1 MDIEGLGHAV
11 ESLDYVVQR
20 AEEIARGLTDAQAG
34 WKPSPDR
41 FSVRET
47 LWHLRDIDVEGFLPR
62 LERVLREDR
71 PFLPDVDGAR
81 LARERGYNAL
91 DSFAAVEDM
100 KRARRAAAELL
111 QSIGAGQIS
120 RPAELEDVG
129 SITLGDLLDRWI
141 RHDSEHL
148 VDLEQLRQEIETS
161 RPGRDRSES

>member
-1 MDIEGLGHAV
+1 MDIDGLGGTV

-20 AEEIARGLTDAQAG
+20 AEEIARGLNDEQAT
-34 WKPSPDR
+34 WKPSPAR

-62 LERVLREDR
+62 LERVLNEDR

-81 LARERGYNAL
+81 LARERDYNGL

-100 KRARRAAAELL
+100 KHARRTAAQLL
-111 QSIGAGQIS
+111 QSIDAAQIS

-129 SITLGDLLDRWI
+129 SITLGDLLDRWLQ
-141 RHDSEHL
+141 HDSEHL
-148 VDLEQLRQEIETS
+148 VDLEQLRHELEVAPARKGQ
-161 RPGRDRSES
+161 